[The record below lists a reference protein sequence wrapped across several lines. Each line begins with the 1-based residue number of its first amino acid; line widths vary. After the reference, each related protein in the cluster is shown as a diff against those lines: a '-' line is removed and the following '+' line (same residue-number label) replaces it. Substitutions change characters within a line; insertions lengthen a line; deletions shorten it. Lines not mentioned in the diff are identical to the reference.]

1 MLRFLLK
8 LILIN
13 ICILSSNIQAQKNVE
28 SNNTQ
33 LSNNTELDDYEYAEK
48 INEAVTFLN
57 NNKEK
62 EGYKIGHELLKK
74 KTDIRS
80 KLGANFTLA
89 YYFLNKSLIDSSL
102 YYVNKTFKYQPLIKN
117 DSLKQRSY
125 SLSYNLLAIN
135 NRKKGLLEES
145 NKWHIKGIE
154 VSKKYKEEE
163 FYYTHIHG
171 LANNYQDL
179 QNYERSLKLF
189 NECLT
194 YKDDPE
200 IILGSY
206 INIGGIYS
214 LLEDYSQSNKY
225 LNKAL
230 KLAEKYKNYL
240 ALISIKMNMGIN
252 YQKQNKLDK
261 ALLLYKGAL
270 LLAEEKGNKQL
281 AMKARLDI
289 GSVYYKLKQYK
300 EAELLYSSNLHDAI
314 ALGYLK
320 EQYDIYNKLKNISVA
335 QKKYRN
341 AFNFATKSFKIND
354 SINRLQ
360 KDKEIDELEV
370 RYKTLEKEKEIKL
383 LQIEN
388 SHHDLE
394 LKNQKEAIQNL
405 ELKQK
410 IEEKENENKILS
422 FQNASEKKL
431 NEIALLKKNQEI
443 QEAKL
448 VKEKSVKNIILYS
461 FLILLVPVI
470 GLLIIY
476 YQKIQTQSEL
486 SKKQE
491 EVNNQKITTLIKDQE
506 LKVIKASIKGKDK
519 ERKRIAQELH
529 DSIGGNLAAIK
540 LKLNNSVDTR
550 GDYLSVLNNQIDDTY
565 EQVRNLSHNLIPK
578 KFSKNN
584 FCDILEEYINSI
596 WGANSSF
603 MVYPRSEIDL
613 LNENLQIEIFKIIQE
628 LATNT
633 IKHAQATSI
642 ELQVNLVD
650 KELNILFE
658 DNGIGFN
665 TKNHKEGIGFENIK
679 NRLKKFQGTF
689 YIDSRIDRGTIIN
702 IEIPT
707 LTSVC
712 IKENEIIL

>member
-1 MLRFLLK
+1 MNIFVVIHKSLFK
-8 LILIN
+8 FFLIN
-13 ICILSSNIQAQKNVE
+13 IYVLFFTVQAQ
-28 SNNTQ
+28 
-33 LSNNTELDDYEYAEK
+33 ELKDENSLILNKK
-48 INEAVTFLN
+48 IDNAFALYN
-57 NNKEK
+57 NNKK
-62 EGYKIGHELLKK
+62 EEAYFLAHKLIKQKLSLTTKARVNLL
-74 KTDIRS
+74 
-80 KLGANFTLA
+80 LA
-89 YYFLNKSLIDSSL
+89 YYFNTKQIIDSSSF
-102 YYVNKTFKYQPLIKN
+102 YNNKTLKYIDFIKN
-117 DSLKQRSY
+117 DTIKNKLY
-125 SLSYNLLAIN
+125 SQVSNLFAIN
-135 NRKKGLLEES
+135 SLRKGVLEES
-145 NKWHIKGIE
+145 KKWHLKGIE
-154 VSKKYKEEE
+154 VAQKNKIED
-163 FYYTHIHG
+163 YYYIHTHG
-171 LANNYQDL
+171 LARVYMDMKDYKNA
-179 QNYERSLKLF
+179 LKLF
-189 NECLT
+189 NECLN
-194 YKDDPE
+194 YKEDPKT
-200 IILGSY
+200 IYASY

-214 LLEDYSQSNKY
+214 LLKDFDSGNRYYQ
-225 LNKAL
+225 KAL
-230 KLAEKYKNYL
+230 KLIKEDYYGIAVIKTNLASNYLELKNY
-240 ALISIKMNMGIN
+240 
-252 YQKQNKLDK
+252 DK
-261 ALLLYKGAL
+261 AILFYNEALKLSEKKGYKHLMLQIRSEIGNLYYSL
-270 LLAEEKGNKQL
+270 NKYE
-281 AMKARLDI
+281 D
-289 GSVYYKLKQYK
+289 
-300 EAELLYSSNLHDAI
+300 AELMFSSNLYEAKK
-314 ALGYLK
+314 LGYLSDQ
-320 EQYDIYNKLKNISVA
+320 ELIYTRLKDVSVA

-341 AFNFATKSFKIND
+341 AFHFATKSFEIKD
-354 SINRLQ
+354 SITKLQ

-383 LQIEN
+383 LKIEN

-410 IEEKENENKILS
+410 IEETENENKILS
-422 FQNASEKKL
+422 FKNASEKKQ
-431 NEIALLKKNQEI
+431 NEIVLLKKNQEI

-448 VKEKSVKNIILYS
+448 VKEKSVKNIILYF

-491 EVNNQKITTLIKDQE
+491 EINNQKITTLIKDQE

-584 FCDILEEYINSI
+584 FCDVLEEYINSI

-603 MVYPRSEIDL
+603 MVYPRKKIDL
-613 LNENLQIEIFKIIQE
+613 LKENLQIEIFKIIQE

-642 ELQVNLVD
+642 ELQVNLVEN
-650 KELNILFE
+650 ELNILFE

-702 IEIPT
+702 IEIP
-707 LTSVC
+707 
-712 IKENEIIL
+712 ILSTV